1 LPLDDVIQASCDI
14 LSNMT
19 NLTSLVL
26 GPDANKQSL
35 AHIKLFPVSEN
46 SAVAV
51 IVTDQGHVENKTF
64 YFEDKVSVDDIQ
76 NCTLILNNYLVG
88 TLITDVVEK
97 LNEIKPIL
105 ERSVKR
111 HEILFN
117 AFMQAFIKFASDNV
131 YFSGATNMLYQPE
144 FSDIEKLKE
153 IMKMF
158 DDSSVWRSI
167 GTIDASVKIK
177 TPDNKGE
184 LIWVNDV
191 AIVSSVFSI
200 GEEEGKLMVVGPSR
214 MNYNKIV
221 SILDFATQFIENQY
235 KKKK

>member
-1 LPLDDVIQASCDI
+1 
-14 LSNMT
+14 MT

-35 AHIKLFPVSEN
+35 AHIKLFPLNET

-51 IVTDQGHVENKTF
+51 IITDQGHAENKTF
-64 YFEDKVSVDDIQ
+64 YFADKVSVEDIKT
-76 NCTLILNNYLVG
+76 CTSILNDYLVG
-88 TLITDVVEK
+88 TLINDVVDK

-117 AFMQAFIKFASDNV
+117 AFMQAFVKFASDNV

-158 DDSSVWRSI
+158 DDSSLWRSI
-167 GTIDASVKIK
+167 GNRESSVKVK
-177 TPDNKGE
+177 SPDNKGE

-191 AIVSSVFSI
+191 AIVSSIFNI
-200 GEEEGKLMVVGPSR
+200 GDEEGKLMVVGPSR

-221 SILDFATQFIENQY
+221 SILDFATQFIESQY